1 MKKNSANEHFLN
13 RSAIKNLIKIMKISL
28 LLLFAIIFHATA
40 ADSNVKDAVIEPNRN
55 VNDERQFIHEIETQS
70 NYMPE
75 TDVRDENVR
84 EIFETGKAL
93 QQGKTVRGKVVD
105 EQGTAVIGATVV
117 VKDNPTHG
125 TVTDVDGMFTIAN
138 LPENAVLVFTYVG
151 MKPQGG
157 KRGRNY
163 IAERGSP
170 LRRGGA
176 GRGCGSWLWYPTE
189 GQPDRC
195 GRSGIQR
202 CV

>member
-93 QQGKTVRGKVVD
+93 QQGKTVRGKVV
-105 EQGTAVIGATVV
+105 E
-117 VKDNPTHG
+117 
-125 TVTDVDGMFTIAN
+125 
-138 LPENAVLVFTYVG
+138 
-151 MKPQGG
+151 
-157 KRGRNY
+157 
-163 IAERGSP
+163 
-170 LRRGGA
+170 
-176 GRGCGSWLWYPTE
+176 
-189 GQPDRC
+189 
-195 GRSGIQR
+195 
-202 CV
+202 